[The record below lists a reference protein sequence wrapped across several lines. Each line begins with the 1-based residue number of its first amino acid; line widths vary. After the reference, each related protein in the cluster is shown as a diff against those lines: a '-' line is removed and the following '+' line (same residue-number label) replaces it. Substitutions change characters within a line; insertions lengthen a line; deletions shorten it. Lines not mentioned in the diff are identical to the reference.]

1 MVDEEKVELINDSN
15 DGVGVVGNCCLR
27 WRLWIRPVVMCL
39 YFIVIVIVL
48 PLLITYL
55 WKSEAHDSKFNVIV
69 IGGVFTIM
77 AVPISLW
84 DITHHLVHF
93 NKPHMQKYII
103 R

>member
-1 MVDEEKVELINDSN
+1 MAVDEEKEDLLNDS
-15 DGVGVVGNCCLR
+15 DGVGVVGSCCLR
-27 WRLWIRPVVMCL
+27 WRLWIRPVVMSL

-55 WKSEAHDSKFNVIV
+55 WRSEAHDSKFNVIV
-69 IGGVFTIM
+69 IGGIFTIM

-93 NKPHMQKYII
+93 TKPHMQKYII